1 MKQSWW
7 LYVEAITKVPVPA
20 MHSSSVDE
28 ILYIYLNSPFE
39 IQALHSEVSLE
50 WSLVHMC
57 YVENL

>member
-1 MKQSWW
+1 M
-7 LYVEAITKVPVPA
+7 EAITKVPVPA